1 MRLFLVTLF
10 TLMAAGAGSSA
21 LARSGIEVQLSLPQ
35 GVTVADV
42 SAVLGFKVDHRSAS
56 TYLFL
61 PETPGQVVR
70 AHWFIE
76 AMPYATTRRQR
87 EAGPEPII
95 SALLRPDSATATTVM
110 VWLREG
116 VGAEDVDRLSAVYLS
131 EQIGRYGPSQLRLRV
146 PDDVEP
152 SAFLRALRA
161 SVLVTRVEP
170 EVPVT
175 PGPGLPR
182 IRE

>member
-1 MRLFLVTLF
+1 MRLFLVTLVW
-10 TLMAAGAGSSA
+10 LVAALAGAAA
-21 LARSGIEVQLSLPQ
+21 LARSGIEVQLALPQ

-42 SAVLGFKVDHRSAS
+42 SATIGFPIEHRSAS

-87 EAGPEPII
+87 EAGPAPII
-95 SALLRPDSATATTVM
+95 GGLPRPEASTADTVV

-152 SAFLRALRA
+152 IAFLRALRA

-170 EVPVT
+170 GISVT